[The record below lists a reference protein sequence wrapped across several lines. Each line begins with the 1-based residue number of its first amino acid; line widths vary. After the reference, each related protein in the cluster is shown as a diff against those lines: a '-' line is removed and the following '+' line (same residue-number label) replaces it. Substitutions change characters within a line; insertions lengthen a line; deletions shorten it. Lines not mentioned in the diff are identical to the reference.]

1 MPTYHPAIPQR
12 VVPGSHLDFSQELKE
27 GWCQWCGEKT
37 SCEGWWRQW
46 KLSSLEF
53 NEVLFVWKPEKNL
66 LAFLGLSCR
75 IPLGLKTHHGWD
87 GYMLN
92 SGGFVLCNPSRF
104 RFRYTQERET
114 QGWPPRKMGLD
125 KNCCL
130 FLKKSE
136 TKKKSYYAPRKMVAH
151 QPNTTALFT
160 LWLVVISSLATSG
173 ATYLSIQNHYFVWYL
188 GETGCFYAC
197 VIILPCLQVKN
208 CSVFS

>member
-1 MPTYHPAIPQR
+1 MPTYRAAIPQR

-27 GWCQWCGEKT
+27 GWCQWYGEKT

-53 NEVLFVWKPEKNL
+53 NQVLFVWKPEKNL
-66 LAFLGLSCR
+66 SVCVVLLGLSCR
-75 IPLGLKTHHGWD
+75 IPLGLKTHHRWD

-104 RFRYTQERET
+104 CFRYTQERET

-125 KNCCL
+125 KNCL

-136 TKKKSYYAPRKMVAH
+136 TKKKSYYTPRKIGSTPTKHNCPFHSLTCSNIIFGHFWSYIFINTEPLLCMVLRGNRLFLCLCH
-151 QPNTTALFT
+151 YTAL
-160 LWLVVISSLATSG
+160 LAS
-173 ATYLSIQNHYFVWYL
+173 
-188 GETGCFYAC
+188 
-197 VIILPCLQVKN
+197 
-208 CSVFS
+208 